1 MIKLLKRVRLS
12 SRAATAI
19 EYGLIM
25 GLIALACVGAFSAF
39 GGKSSAMWNNIQS
52 NALANL

>member
-1 MIKLLKRVRLS
+1 MIKLLKRVRIS
-12 SRAATAI
+12 TCAATAI

-39 GGKSSAMWNNIQS
+39 GSKSTSMWNNIQS
-52 NALANL
+52 NTLANL